1 MRRLLGIDVGDRRVG
16 VAVSDEAGL
25 AARALATFRRG
36 APEEDAALLARLARE
51 HDADGLV
58 VGLPLEARGTEGEQ
72 ARRTRAWAS
81 TIGRLTGLRIDWRD
95 ERHTSAATEAALG
108 APHLDRATG
117 QPTRAA
123 IARRRRLVDRGAA
136 VRILQAELDAR
147 EGFRP

>member
-1 MRRLLGIDVGDRRVG
+1 VDVGDRRVG

-36 APEEDAALLARLARE
+36 APGEDAALLARLARE
-51 HDADGLV
+51 QDAGGLV
-58 VGLPLEARGTEGEQ
+58 VGLPLEARGNEGRQ
-72 ARRTRAWAS
+72 ARLTRAWGTAMAE
-81 TIGRLTGLRIDWRD
+81 LTGLPVVWRD

-108 APHLDRATG
+108 PPRLDRATG

-123 IARRRRLVDRGAA
+123 IALRRRRVDRGAA

-147 EGFRP
+147 AGLEG